1 MKQMY
6 YTSTESLDS
15 ITELL
20 NLTNLILGDSNTKT
34 DFHIQFNNLN
44 LRLLLP
50 PLAPFPL
57 IDLVKK
63 IYDYFDRDK
72 IRQEKEILYKD
83 IIKKQ
88 NRTIHELNRR
98 INSLNKDREEDKKRI
113 QDLNKLI
120 KMQNEVIRRLKYD
133 LGY

>member
-1 MKQMY
+1 MY

-44 LRLLLP
+44 LGLLLH

-88 NRTIHELNRR
+88 NRTIQELNRR

-113 QDLNKLI
+113 QDLNELI

>member
-1 MKQMY
+1 MY

-20 NLTNLILGDSNTKT
+20 NLTDLSLGDSNTKT

-44 LRLLLP
+44 LRLLLH

-72 IRQEKEILYKD
+72 IRQEKEILYND

-88 NRTIHELNRR
+88 NRTIQELNRR
-98 INSLNKDREEDKKRI
+98 INSLNKDREEDKNRI
-113 QDLNKLI
+113 QDLNELI

>member
-1 MKQMY
+1 MY